1 MQKNTKEV
9 ISALV
14 TLNYKIITSKY
25 FLSVETLWYQRKH
38 VSPAF
43 LYVHRRMNFFL
54 ERVKVFL
61 SWLTSWKS
69 YVVKHSSNKHQ
80 VILSHEVLLGNI

>member
-43 LYVHRRMNFFL
+43 LYVHRRMNFFFGEGESVFKLAYKL
-54 ERVKVFL
+54 EKLCGETF
-61 SWLTSWKS
+61 K
-69 YVVKHSSNKHQ
+69 
-80 VILSHEVLLGNI
+80 